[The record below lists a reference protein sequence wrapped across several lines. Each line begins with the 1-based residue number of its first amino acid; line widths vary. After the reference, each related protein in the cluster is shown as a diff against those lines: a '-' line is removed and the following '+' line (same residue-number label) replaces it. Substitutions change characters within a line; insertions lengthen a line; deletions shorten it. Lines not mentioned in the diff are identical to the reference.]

1 MFSVYDDN
9 AIMKEF
15 DRVSKLPIEN
25 DMCGI
30 IYSPNAVLE
39 SVDEPIMESD
49 DGTTRVMPTFEAVK
63 YSYGEGKSITVDNG
77 KIVEVVGSKSLANYK
92 GAGIKVKQGEQG
104 KELTADI
111 EVNGKWQGWSSH
123 APVTSV
129 EGDDS
134 QGDGTGASDDGTVVI
149 KFANGCS
156 VTLNKGDDGYVI
168 GGSEGSSILSKLSG
182 HLVNVD
188 LNNIQEGQPLRMS
201 IKVNDKFHGWHSGQP
216 VSSVTNGEA
225 SNTDSQPNVEQNQEQ
240 PAVEPNPEQN
250 ATEQKPDQKAE
261 PDDGE
266 KVVIKMNGGR
276 KFVFAKK
283 SDGTVVLKDAG
294 GSRTLSEYEGREA
307 KFNNPPKVGEKLSL
321 TFFGQAITRDT
332 VLKDTPLTT
341 SDTIAYVGS
350 SDPGASDSTSANS
363 TVTVVTLDNGRKLTF
378 KLSPMNVPDN
388 PKLKYQGVLVD
399 SDGESLKN
407 YLNSQVRCFELAE
420 GKPFV
425 AALNVGG
432 KWKAV
437 YGGHSVKSVER
448 Q

>member
-15 DRVSKLPIEN
+15 DRVSNQPIEN
-25 DMCGI
+25 DMGGI
-30 IYSPNAVLE
+30 VYGPNAVLE
-39 SVDEPIMESD
+39 SANEPIME
-49 DGTTRVMPTFEAVK
+49 
-63 YSYGEGKSITVDNG
+63 
-77 KIVEVVGSKSLANYK
+77 
-92 GAGIKVKQGEQG
+92 
-104 KELTADI
+104 
-111 EVNGKWQGWSSH
+111 
-123 APVTSV
+123 
-129 EGDDS
+129 
-134 QGDGTGASDDGTVVI
+134 SDDGTVVI

-182 HLVNVD
+182 HLVNVE

-225 SNTDSQPNVEQNQEQ
+225 SNADSQSNAEQTQEPQVANPNPENKGT
-240 PAVEPNPEQN
+240 EPKPEQN
-250 ATEQKPDQKAE
+250 AEPTTEQNAEQKSDQKAE

-350 SDPGASDSTSANS
+350 SDPGASDSTPANS

-378 KLSPMNVPDN
+378 KLSPMNVSDN
-388 PKLKYQGVLVD
+388 PNLKYQGVLVD

-407 YLNSQVRCFELAE
+407 YLNSPVRCFELAE

-432 KWKAV
+432 KWKTV

>member
-15 DRVSKLPIEN
+15 DRVSNLPIEN
-25 DMCGI
+25 DMGGI
-30 IYSPNAVLE
+30 VYVSNAVLE
-39 SVDEPIMESD
+39 SANEPIME
-49 DGTTRVMPTFEAVK
+49 
-63 YSYGEGKSITVDNG
+63 
-77 KIVEVVGSKSLANYK
+77 
-92 GAGIKVKQGEQG
+92 
-104 KELTADI
+104 
-111 EVNGKWQGWSSH
+111 
-123 APVTSV
+123 
-129 EGDDS
+129 
-134 QGDGTGASDDGTVVI
+134 SDDGTVVI

-156 VTLNKGDDGYVI
+156 VTLNKAEDGYVI
-168 GGSEGSSILSKLSG
+168 GSSEGSSILSKLSG

-350 SDPGASDSTSANS
+350 SDPGASDSTPANS

-378 KLSPMNVPDN
+378 KLSPMNVSDN
-388 PKLKYQGVLVD
+388 PNLKYQGVLVD

-407 YLNSQVRCFELAE
+407 YLNSPVRCFELAE

-432 KWKAV
+432 KWKTV